1 MGRYRKFVTALIIGL
16 GLVLLAG
23 DLAEARRLGSFGSRG
38 ARTFQAPSPTRT
50 APKTAPIERSMTP
63 QNPSAAPVATGRQPA
78 TASARSGMFGS
89 GFGGSVMRG
98 LLIGGLIGML
108 LGYGFGGMAGVL
120 GLLVQL
126 AIAMLVAT
134 LVVRWFANRRQVA
147 SRGTV
152 RREMAM
158 AGAGEMAA
166 AGFGG
171 GSASGPAAYAPVD
184 TPTMFPDARVE
195 QSDLDDFERLLSEV
209 QEAFAREDY
218 AALRAITTPEVMSYL
233 SEELGQNATA
243 GVRNDVSATKL
254 LQGDVSETWNEDETQ
269 YATVAMRYESL
280 DVMRE
285 RASGRIV
292 SGDAG
297 AATEA
302 TELWTFVRP
311 RGGSWK
317 LSAIQQG

>member
-1 MGRYRKFVTALIIGL
+1 MTALIIGS

-23 DLAEARRLGSFGSRG
+23 DLAEARRAGSFGSRG

-50 APKTAPIERSMTP
+50 APKPTPIERSMTP

-78 TASARSGMFGS
+78 TASARPGMFGS
-89 GFGGSVMRG
+89 GFGGSLMRG
-98 LLIGGLIGML
+98 LLVGGLIGML

-147 SRGTV
+147 SGGAV

-158 AGAGEMAA
+158 AGAGEMAG

-171 GSASGPAAYAPVD
+171 GSAPGPAATAPVE
-184 TPTMFPDARVE
+184 TPTMFSEARVE
-195 QSDLDDFERLLSEV
+195 QSDLDDFERLLSKV

-233 SEELGQNATA
+233 AEELSQNATA
-243 GVRNDVSATKL
+243 GVRNDVSATRL

-269 YATVAMRYESL
+269 YATVAMRYESV

-285 RASGRIV
+285 RTSGRVV

-297 AATEA
+297 AVTET

-317 LSAIQQG
+317 LSAIQETGVGQ